1 MTLRVGWFATAR
13 GQTSG
18 KLLAG
23 ALAAIEEGRL
33 DAEVAVVFCNR
44 DPGEDANTDT
54 FQEQVR
60 AAGIPLVTLSSRQF
74 RRTAGGSPE
83 LPRA

>member
-23 ALAAIEEGRL
+23 ALTAIEEGRL
-33 DAEVAVVFCNR
+33 AAEVVVVFCNR
-44 DPGEDANTDT
+44 DPGEDANTDA
-54 FQEQVR
+54 FHEQVR
-60 AAGIPLVTLSSRQF
+60 AAGIPLVTLSS
-74 RRTAGGSPE
+74 
-83 LPRA
+83 